1 MLFFIQDI
9 DQLMQ
14 DKKIFIQGKDR
25 TDDILNYK
33 CHNGVYWITF
43 KDYKKYPY
51 RGKDIKIIKIDPRE
65 FDLNEKFK
73 YFKTLANKIG
83 ITIKNERGEN
93 VNILAM
99 NYQKISEVQKETVL
113 YHYLNENLPIKK
125 SEHKDQYGSFFKLIK
140 SKNDNLKD
148 TKIYPFGFNIS
159 QNQAVVN
166 SMENILSVIEGP
178 PGTGKTQT
186 ILNIIANA
194 IMHNESVAV
203 VSSNNSATKNIIDK
217 LAKYD
222 VDFIAAYLGNNQNKQ
237 NFIDSQKPLPNIK
250 DWLLEKNE
258 VKNLYSDIN
267 LHYYSLKNMLKKQ
280 KELSFLKQQLSAL
293 EIENKHHLK
302 YLETFEN
309 IGVPQDINT
318 IKSCEDALELSF
330 LFELAN
336 KENNQR
342 NKFVEFLKTIIEF
355 LRIKKFNNTIVQ
367 NLLKKYPKNYLI
379 ALSQQKFYEIKIKK
393 LKEKVLDISSELEK
407 FNFDK
412 KMQEYSELSAK
423 IFKSKLAEKYIKQKR
438 KHWELTDLQTKS
450 IEFIKD
456 YPVVLS
462 TTYSIRNCLGKDIVC
477 DYVIVDEASQVD
489 LCTGVL
495 ALSVAKKAVIVGDLK
510 QLPNVVDSNAAK
522 ISDLVFN
529 DYNKLPEAFR
539 YKNHCLLSSIMEL
552 FPEVAHTLLKEHY
565 RCHPMIIEFC
575 NKKFYNNEL
584 IILSNIKSDRKPLLV
599 YKTIGGNLALNN
611 LNQRQIDVI
620 KNEIIPN
627 ENLCIDDNSVGIV
640 TPYRNQTNALQEQF
654 KGTGVKADTVD
665 KFQGQENKI
674 IILSTVDNVIKDFT
688 DNPNRL
694 NVAVSRAIE
703 QLIVV
708 INGNNINN
716 DTNIADLVKYIEYN
730 NCKIK
735 ESKLFSIFD
744 YLYECYAQQREELL
758 KKYKK
763 VSQYASENLFYT
775 PLKEVILETFKN
787 KYAIAVH
794 IPINQIIKDFSIL
807 NKEEL
812 KYATNDWT
820 HVDFLIYNKLNKAPT
835 LAIEIDGA
843 TYHQANTKQAKRD
856 ILKNKIFEKYELPL
870 LRFSTKDY
878 VDKKI
883 IENTLKQHIN

>member
-1 MLFFIQDI
+1 
-9 DQLMQ
+9 
-14 DKKIFIQGKDR
+14 
-25 TDDILNYK
+25 
-33 CHNGVYWITF
+33 
-43 KDYKKYPY
+43 
-51 RGKDIKIIKIDPRE
+51 
-65 FDLNEKFK
+65 
-73 YFKTLANKIG
+73 
-83 ITIKNERGEN
+83 
-93 VNILAM
+93 
-99 NYQKISEVQKETVL
+99 
-113 YHYLNENLPIKK
+113 
-125 SEHKDQYGSFFKLIK
+125 
-140 SKNDNLKD
+140 
-148 TKIYPFGFNIS
+148 
-159 QNQAVVN
+159 
-166 SMENILSVIEGP
+166 
-178 PGTGKTQT
+178 
-186 ILNIIANA
+186 
-194 IMHNESVAV
+194 
-203 VSSNNSATKNIIDK
+203 
-217 LAKYD
+217 
-222 VDFIAAYLGNNQNKQ
+222 
-237 NFIDSQKPLPNIK
+237 
-250 DWLLEKNE
+250 
-258 VKNLYSDIN
+258 
-267 LHYYSLKNMLKKQ
+267 
-280 KELSFLKQQLSAL
+280 
-293 EIENKHHLK
+293 
-302 YLETFEN
+302 
-309 IGVPQDINT
+309 
-318 IKSCEDALELSF
+318 
-330 LFELAN
+330 
-336 KENNQR
+336 
-342 NKFVEFLKTIIEF
+342 
-355 LRIKKFNNTIVQ
+355 
-367 NLLKKYPKNYLI
+367 
-379 ALSQQKFYEIKIKK
+379 
-393 LKEKVLDISSELEK
+393 
-407 FNFDK
+407 
-412 KMQEYSELSAK
+412 MQEYSELSAK

-883 IENTLKQHIN
+883 IENKLKQHIY